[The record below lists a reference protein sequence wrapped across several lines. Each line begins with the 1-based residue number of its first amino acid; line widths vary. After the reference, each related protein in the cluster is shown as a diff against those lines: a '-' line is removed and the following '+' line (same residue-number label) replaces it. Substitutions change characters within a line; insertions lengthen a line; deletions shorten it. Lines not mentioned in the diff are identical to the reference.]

1 MSMQV
6 IKPGILVAVRTSVG
20 GGVSYQRED
29 LEPEVQASEQAPARK
44 VEKWKTTKI
53 VTDAEEHERAS
64 KTRSTALSL
73 IRRECIETSFG
84 LLAVGSKEAELDAA
98 IAEARRLAR
107 EFNDRSRYSK
117 ISISVLKGRV
127 ASTDEEAVRAVSA
140 ELGDLMREMDA
151 SIRRLDPAAI
161 RAAAQKASKIQQVL
175 TEAQQLRVTAAVEAA
190 RKAAREI
197 VRRVEKGGE
206 DAAVVLRDIQT
217 TAIDTARVSFLEL
230 EGGGGLAAE
239 QMPEADLG
247 RVAALEDVVVDVP
260 QQGPQEPQQG
270 PEPPT
275 PAPEAQGEPQAPVQA
290 QGDAPRETPR
300 APWWPAPPRGE
311 QEVAS
316 AAQNQQREGEGGGS
330 LEAPPLATP
339 SELLEEVSPTPPAP
353 PPPPTA
359 PAPIQVLAPL
369 VPSENL
375 IPELEF

>member
-29 LEPEVQASEQAPARK
+29 LVPEEQATEQAPARK

-64 KTRSTALSL
+64 KTRSSARSL

-84 LLAVGSKEAELDAA
+84 LLAVGSREAELDAA
-98 IAEARRLAR
+98 IAEARRMAR
-107 EFNDRSRYSK
+107 EFNEASRYSK
-117 ISISVLKGRV
+117 ISVSVLKGRV

-161 RAAAQKASKIQQVL
+161 RAAAQKASKLQQVL
-175 TEAQQLRVTAAVEAA
+175 TEAQQLRVSAAVEAA

-206 DAAVVLRDIQT
+206 DAAVVLQDLQT
-217 TAIDTARVSFLEL
+217 AAIETARVSFLEL
-230 EGGGGLAAE
+230 EGGSLGE
-239 QMPEADLG
+239 QSMPEADLG
-247 RVAALEDVVVDVP
+247 RVAELEGVVLDVP

-270 PEPPT
+270 PEQPAA
-275 PAPEAQGEPQAPVQA
+275 APEAQGQPQGPQEG
-290 QGDAPRETPR
+290 QGEAPRETPR
-300 APWWPAPPRGE
+300 APWWPS
-311 QEVAS
+311 S
-316 AAQNQQREGEGGGS
+316 ALGEGGGS

-339 SELLEEVSPTPPAP
+339 SELLEEVAPPTPPAP
-353 PPPPTA
+353 STQVPPPALGWEPMVPALPAA
-359 PAPIQVLAPL
+359 PAAPT
-369 VPSENL
+369 PTFAAPADDL
-375 IPELEF
+375 IPVLEF